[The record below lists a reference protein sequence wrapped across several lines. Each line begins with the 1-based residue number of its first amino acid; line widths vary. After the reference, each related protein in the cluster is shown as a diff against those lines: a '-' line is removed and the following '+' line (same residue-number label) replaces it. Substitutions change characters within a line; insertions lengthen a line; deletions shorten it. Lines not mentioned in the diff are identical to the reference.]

1 MKFSSAKNILTL
13 SAGLFVAACATT
25 TGVLPKGDGVYTI
38 NVAQGDASKV
48 KLRAYQHAEKFCAEK
63 SANGIEVVKENLRPD
78 ALSGASAIIDLDFR
92 CKGPVNSDYGKK
104 VMKEV
109 QKEEEKKA
117 KKAAAQ

>member
-1 MKFSSAKNILTL
+1 M
-13 SAGLFVAACATT
+13 
-25 TGVLPKGDGVYTI
+25 
-38 NVAQGDASKV
+38 
-48 KLRAYQHAEKFCAEK
+48 
-63 SANGIEVVKENLRPD
+63 VKENLRPD